1 MRKWVIVFLAAVLPV
16 LGMIS
21 AADTGPLF
29 VPKDGENLTYRVSC
43 TLVIEIN
50 LGEEHLN
57 AVKTTNE
64 EGRSMLRTD
73 QIVES
78 TTSLVSYSEKR
89 SVLWDPRD
97 MIPVSED
104 SMVTQGGNTNQES
117 IRFLLDQNLVMID
130 RNGAKN
136 QVAYEPGLQT
146 STSLIHYLRTFPWE
160 RGITRIPLLVNNQ
173 VKWVSFEVKEEK
185 EAKKVDFGQFDRV
198 YHIYNEQLKYSI
210 WFDRGPGHLPLEI
223 RSKLSVGLA
232 KAVLTKAV
240 GYK

>member
-1 MRKWVIVFLAAVLPV
+1 MSKWAIVFLVVVLPV

-146 STSLIHYLRTFPWE
+146 GTSLIYYLRTFPWE
-160 RGITRIPLLVNNQ
+160 RGIARIPLFANNQ
-173 VKWVSFEVKEEK
+173 VKWVSFEVKEET
-185 EAKKVDFGQFDRV
+185 EAKKVRFGQSDCV
-198 YHIYNEQLKYSI
+198 YHLSNEELKYDL

-223 RSKLSVGLA
+223 RSKLGVGLA
-232 KAVLTKAV
+232 KAVLTKAT